1 MTFVN
6 SFFYTIFALKQCYHE
21 DDLYSFNGWP
31 AWVCQLHYNTYDDPA
46 IRSVALS
53 DYDTSGTELVEVGR

>member
-31 AWVCQLHYNTYDDPA
+31 AWVCQLQG
-46 IRSVALS
+46 S
-53 DYDTSGTELVEVGR
+53 